1 MKFKRGDLLNHYSN
15 FDGQEELLSSHLIL
29 ENKPGE
35 LLLYCS
41 YSGFPSMGS
50 SKIQTQGKGGVKSE
64 MNTSNNF
71 YWRIDNEPT
80 PE

>member
-1 MKFKRGDLLNHYSN
+1 MKFKRGDLLNQYSN

-29 ENKPGE
+29 ENKPCE

-41 YSGFPSMGS
+41 YSGFPSTGS
-50 SKIQTQGKGGVKSE
+50 TKILTQGKEWIKSK